1 MATIE
6 RFEDLK
12 AWQKAREL
20 TREVYQ
26 LCDSGALGNDFNL
39 RNSLCRAAT
48 NCMSKIAEGYAL
60 KDRQLFAGQLDRA
73 RGYAIEVESLLY
85 VATDNHGLPEADFQR
100 LFQLADDVLALIGGL
115 LNYLRK

>member
-12 AWQKAREL
+12 AWRKAREL
-20 TREVYQ
+20 AREIYA

-48 NCMSKIAEGYAL
+48 NCMGKIAEGYGL
-60 KDRQLFAGQLDRA
+60 RDRQLFALELDKA
-73 RGYAIEVESLLY
+73 RGYGAQV
-85 VATDNHGLPEADFQR
+85 
-100 LFQLADDVLALIGGL
+100 
-115 LNYLRK
+115 